1 MANVFSR
8 FMFFTAVAAV
18 LICPSASTAGERDT
32 EREAR
37 KQRRETE
44 KEYDKAVREAEREHR
59 KAADEDAREAWK
71 DAREAEREYG
81 KDIRE
86 REREAWKE
94 AREAE
99 REGHKDGHIG
109 FGRHDVEIIID
120 FFRKRPR
127 AGNTLPPGI
136 EKQIRRGRPLPPGLR
151 ERVEPLPPDLE
162 RQLPGV
168 PLGTRRGRIGSRV
181 VVYDPKTAAVLDA
194 VEIAG
199 EILRQ

>member
-1 MANVFSR
+1 MANVFTR

-18 LICPSASTAGERDT
+18 LICPSASTAGERNA

-99 REGHKDGHIG
+99 RERRKDGHIG
-109 FGRHDVEIIID
+109 FGRLDVEIIID
-120 FFRKRPR
+120 FFRERPR

-136 EKQIRRGRPLPPGLR
+136 EKQIRPGRPLPPGLR
-151 ERVEPLPPDLE
+151 DRVEPLPPDLE

-168 PLGTRRGRIGSRV
+168 PMGTRRGRIGSRV

-194 VEIAG
+194 VEIVG